1 MTQESVNR
9 QYLRTYPG
17 HPVRLLLCPAGMRM
31 LFDQYWARTA
41 ENPALPAFLLSTF
54 PYPNQ
59 YPLRIEGIPGVST
72 NNPGRYHVINFE
84 NQ

>member
-9 QYLRTYPG
+9 QYLRAYPG
-17 HPVRLLLCPAGMRM
+17 HPVRLLFALPECGYS
-31 LFDQYWARTA
+31 FDQYRARTT
-41 ENPALPAFLLSTF
+41 ESPVLPAFPPSTF

-59 YPLRIEGIPGVST
+59 YPMRIEGIPGIST